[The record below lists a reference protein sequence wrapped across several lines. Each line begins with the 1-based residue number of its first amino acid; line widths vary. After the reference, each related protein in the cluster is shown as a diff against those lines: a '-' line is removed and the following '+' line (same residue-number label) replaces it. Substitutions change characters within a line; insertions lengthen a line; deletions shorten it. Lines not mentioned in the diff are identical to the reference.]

1 MKSLV
6 PLTLLLSLYPVF
18 SAAEIKG
25 NWKRHV
31 VWEGLRNNVAVAAD
45 FTGDGKIDIISN
57 AGGKTRLFIAP
68 NWKEVIIG
76 DHKDHTFI
84 HGETMDVDGDG
95 DADFI
100 GARYKPGLIVWFEQ
114 PNKNP
119 TGGPWK
125 ARIAEDEIIGIHG
138 VLKADVNGDGK
149 LDLLANSGQPMGKFP
164 NSAVWLDIP
173 KNPKT
178 AQRWKRYV
186 FAKEDA
192 PGLSHYLGAGDLN
205 GDGRLDITLAAKGGP
220 QDKSGK
226 GEWFAW
232 WEAGENST
240 KPFKKHRLPGKH
252 PGATNIMPADV
263 NGDGKLD
270 IIASRGHGEGLL
282 WYENPRW
289 NFHNINTDLAS
300 PHCLQVGDIDGD
312 GDIDAITCAYLSR
325 KAAWFEND
333 GKGKFTTHIIHDDQ
347 AAYDIRLVD
356 MDGDRDLDALIA
368 GQQSKN
374 VVWYEN
380 PLK

>member
-1 MKSLV
+1 MRITQ
-6 PLTLLLSLYPVF
+6 LTFLF
-18 SAAEIKG
+18 TFAITAHAAQPKG
-25 NWKRHV
+25 NWKKHV
-31 VWEGLRNNVAVAAD
+31 VWQGQRTNVAVAAD
-45 FTGDGKIDIISN
+45 FTGDGKVDVISSS
-57 AGGKTRLFIAP
+57 GGKTRLFVAP
-68 NWKEVIIG
+68 DWKHIIIG
-76 DHKDHTFI
+76 DDKDHTFI
-84 HGETMDVDGDG
+84 HGETFDVDGDG

-100 GARYKPGLIVWFEQ
+100 GARYQPGLIVWFEQ
-114 PNKNP
+114 PKNA
-119 TGGPWK
+119 TAGPWK

-149 LDLLANSGQPMGKFP
+149 MDLLANSGQPKGKFP
-164 NSAVWLDIP
+164 NSAAWLEVP
-173 KNPKT
+173 KNPRT
-178 AQRWKRYV
+178 AKRWTRHI

-205 GDGRLDITLAAKGGP
+205 GDGRLDITLAAKGGAA
-220 QDKSGK
+220 DKSGM

-232 WEAGENST
+232 WEAGKDPN
-240 KPFKKHRLPGKH
+240 KPFTKHLLPGKH

-270 IIASRGHGEGLL
+270 IIATRGHGVGLI
-282 WYENPRW
+282 WYENPKW
-289 NFHNINTDLAS
+289 VIHEINNDLQS
-300 PHCLQVGDIDGD
+300 PHCLQIGDIDND
-312 GDIDAITCAYLSR
+312 GDLDAATCAYLSR

-333 GKGKFTTHIIHDDQ
+333 GQGKFTTHIIGADQ

-356 MDGDRDLDALIA
+356 MDNDNDLDVLIA

>member
-1 MKSLV
+1 MN
-6 PLTLLLSLYPVF
+6 LLKLLFVQLLILSTAH
-18 SAAEIKG
+18 AATVKG
-25 NWKRHV
+25 NWKKHI
-31 VWEGLRNNVAVAAD
+31 VWEGQRNNVAVAAD
-45 FTGDGKIDIISN
+45 FTGDGKVDVISSS
-57 AGGKTRLFIAP
+57 GGKTRLFVAP
-68 NWKEVIIG
+68 KWKQIIIG
-76 DHKDHTFI
+76 DDKDHTFI
-84 HGETMDVDGDG
+84 HGETFDVDGDG

-100 GARYKPGLIVWFEQ
+100 GARYQPGLIVWFEQ
-114 PNKNP
+114 PNKNA
-119 TGGPWK
+119 TAGPWK

-149 LDLLANSGQPMGKFP
+149 LDLIANSGQARGKFP
-164 NSAVWLDIP
+164 NSAVWLEVP
-173 KNPKT
+173 KNPRT
-178 AQRWKRYV
+178 AKRWTRHI
-186 FAKEDA
+186 FADRDA

-220 QDKSGK
+220 QDKSNSGQ
-226 GEWFAW
+226 WFAW
-232 WEAGENST
+232 WEAGKDAT

-252 PGATNIMPADV
+252 LGATNIMPADV

-270 IIASRGHGEGLL
+270 IIASRGHGVGLI
-282 WYENPRW
+282 WYENPKW
-289 NFHNINTDLAS
+289 KIHDINTDLMS

-312 GDIDAITCAYLSR
+312 GDIDAATCAYLSR

-333 GKGKFTTHIIHDDQ
+333 GKGKFTTHIIGTDQ

-356 MDGDRDLDALIA
+356 MDADGDLDILIA